1 MRRTPASG
9 ARMNWQWLEVLAETP
24 RTSPGIRAVG
34 LVLAIRAKRD
44 NPTCNPSI
52 RNICK
57 YASVGKTTAC
67 RAVDY
72 LQSQGLVTIE
82 KRRGQSNIYRLT
94 VPVSGTPTVP
104 DTGTPSKTPKCSS
117 EWNSKAGSVPV
128 SGTQVFPR
136 ANPEREDQL
145 KPFPVQGEHVSTS
158 DSEVPY

>member
-9 ARMNWQWLEVLAETP
+9 ARMNWQWLETLAEAP

-67 RAVDY
+67 KAVDY
-72 LQSQGLVTIE
+72 LQNQGLVSVE
-82 KRRGQSNIYRLT
+82 KRRGTANIYRLT

-104 DTGTPSKTPKCSS
+104 DTGTPGKTPKCSS
-117 EWNSKAGSVPV
+117 EWNSSAGSVPV
-128 SGTQVFPR
+128 SGTQPFPR
-136 ANPEREDQL
+136 ANPERENQL
-145 KPFPVQGEHVSTS
+145 KPSLVQDEHVST
-158 DSEVPY
+158 DVGVPY